1 MNRNKVEDVLF
12 AMGIPASNRGFDYIV
27 DAMEVI
33 EKEGCDVSAT
43 KALYPAI
50 AKRNKTKPE
59 RVERSIRY
67 ALELVHGENGKREV
81 VDKYIGSNR
90 TNTPALVSL
99 YRHLKREEEE
109 NKTETSKHFSGIEP
123 ELDSLIRKIVRE
135 ELRRVVSA

>member
-1 MNRNKVEDVLF
+1 MNRNRVEDVLF
-12 AMGIPASNRGFDYIV
+12 DMGVPASHRGFDYIV

-50 AKRNKTKPE
+50 AKKNKTKPE
-59 RVERSIRY
+59 RVERAIRY
-67 ALELVHGENGKREV
+67 ALELVYGENGKREV

-99 YRHLKREEEE
+99 YRHLKREEE
-109 NKTETSKHFSGIEP
+109 NNAETSKHFSRIEP
-123 ELDSLIRKIVRE
+123 ELDSVIRKIVKE
-135 ELRRVVSA
+135 ELRRVVAG